1 MGFCGTDRFS
11 YDQNLPA
18 NHANSRESKRG
29 TLSNAILISAVAG
42 HRSFSSI
49 LALICV
55 IRGLNVFGCGGAAL
69 DNSRFHADRL
79 TESLYG

>member
-29 TLSNAILISAVAG
+29 TLSNAILISAVAD
-42 HRSFSSI
+42 HRSLGSI
-49 LALICV
+49 LARIRV
-55 IRGLNVFGCGGAAL
+55 IRGLNVSVAAEPL
-69 DNSRFHADRL
+69 WIIRGF
-79 TESLYG
+79 TQIV

>member
-29 TLSNAILISAVAG
+29 TLSNAILISAVAD
-42 HRSFSSI
+42 HRSFGSI
-49 LALICV
+49 LALIRACLAV
-55 IRGLNVFGCGGAAL
+55 AL
-69 DNSRFHADRL
+69 AKAGHSRAKRFRFRR
-79 TESLYG
+79 SRSG